1 MTGSK
6 ALKLFLIGG
15 SALGWAR
22 PQAVSA
28 QSTTT
33 EEAATPTGAETPDTG
48 ASLAG
53 DSASESK
60 NNRDILVT
68 GSRIRQDPNNS
79 ALPLQIITTQELQRN
94 GIVSPE
100 QLIGFLTAN
109 GSGADNL
116 ASNSDVVSSE
126 RRGNNGASFANLRGQ
141 GAAATLVLLN
151 GRRVAAQGTTGS
163 AVDVN
168 QIPFQAIE
176 RVEVLKDGASAIYGT
191 DALAG
196 VINFITKKDYTGF
209 GASAFTDV
217 TQRGDSPV
225 YRLSAIAGYGDLDD
239 QGFNVMGT
247 VGYSW
252 VLPLQAK
259 ERDFVNTFQHDRG
272 LGVDT
277 RGTPFATI
285 VNLAGTSFP
294 TSGSFPF
301 IPGTTQRATGGLNI
315 LRLPG
320 QPGCASIPDQGDY
333 DTDVWAAPG
342 NGLACTFD
350 TGRNVY
356 LQQKLET
363 LTYLGRAVKRF
374 GQHDIVLEVTG
385 SRADSAKKFSQVQIT
400 PNTTTQKYSYKLIP
414 GVNDA
419 TFNDLIARVNSVY
432 PGLLNQSSSF
442 AYRWRCMACGERE
455 ITTTTTTFRAAL
467 NAEGP
472 LFGDWDYRTGIS
484 YAESKSSSL
493 LGTGY
498 YYRGTNNDG
507 TLDGGAGLIPVL
519 NSGLINPFL
528 FAGQQQSAAGLAA
541 LQQASAQGVRLYGG
555 KYSVKQADGS
565 VAGSLFRLPAGEV
578 KLAAGFDFRREE
590 YHFDGDQRSV
600 QRVIIAAPF
609 DNGNALDGVHRD
621 IKAAYAELLIPV
633 LPGLEISAAGRIDDY
648 TGFGT
653 TTNPKVSVKF
663 RPFKPI
669 MFRGSYNTA
678 FRVPTFNQ
686 IFNPQTE
693 SVYTGAD
700 YADPKNCPNGQINV
714 NAGCPS
720 LSRSIDIRNGGNP
733 NLGPETAKEFS
744 VGGVFEPSEH
754 FSLSVDYW
762 SIHREN
768 TIQVLPLQTLF
779 TNYNLF
785 SDRFIRDSSG
795 TLLTVDQ
802 SYSNAGTTRTRGIDF
817 SARAAF
823 DVANGRLSAGV
834 DGTYLVK
841 KDEQVNAAAAV
852 IDELGVYSLASDLG
866 LKWKYNAFVAYN
878 NSGWTVALT
887 QIFRDGYK
895 NQVLPGI
902 AAGTF
907 NPPNDVA
914 RVDNY
919 IIYNLSAGYAITP
932 AFKITMGVKN
942 LFDTDPPFA
951 ISYDSNFG
959 SGSSWEPRVADPRG
973 RAFTMLTEF
982 KF

>member
-1 MTGSK
+1 
-6 ALKLFLIGG
+6 
-15 SALGWAR
+15 
-22 PQAVSA
+22 
-28 QSTTT
+28 
-33 EEAATPTGAETPDTG
+33 
-48 ASLAG
+48 
-53 DSASESK
+53 
-60 NNRDILVT
+60 
-68 GSRIRQDPNNS
+68 
-79 ALPLQIITTQELQRN
+79 
-94 GIVSPE
+94 
-100 QLIGFLTAN
+100 
-109 GSGADNL
+109 
-116 ASNSDVVSSE
+116 
-126 RRGNNGASFANLRGQ
+126 
-141 GAAATLVLLN
+141 
-151 GRRVAAQGTTGS
+151 
-163 AVDVN
+163 
-168 QIPFQAIE
+168 
-176 RVEVLKDGASAIYGT
+176 
-191 DALAG
+191 
-196 VINFITKKDYTGF
+196 
-209 GASAFTDV
+209 
-217 TQRGDSPV
+217 
-225 YRLSAIAGYGDLDD
+225 
-239 QGFNVMGT
+239 
-247 VGYSW
+247 
-252 VLPLQAK
+252 
-259 ERDFVNTFQHDRG
+259 
-272 LGVDT
+272 
-277 RGTPFATI
+277 
-285 VNLAGTSFP
+285 
-294 TSGSFPF
+294 
-301 IPGTTQRATGGLNI
+301 
-315 LRLPG
+315 
-320 QPGCASIPDQGDY
+320 
-333 DTDVWAAPG
+333 
-342 NGLACTFD
+342 
-350 TGRNVY
+350 
-356 LQQKLET
+356 
-363 LTYLGRAVKRF
+363 
-374 GQHDIVLEVTG
+374 
-385 SRADSAKKFSQVQIT
+385 
-400 PNTTTQKYSYKLIP
+400 
-414 GVNDA
+414 
-419 TFNDLIARVNSVY
+419 
-432 PGLLNQSSSF
+432 
-442 AYRWRCMACGERE
+442 
-455 ITTTTTTFRAAL
+455 
-467 NAEGP
+467 
-472 LFGDWDYRTGIS
+472 
-484 YAESKSSSL
+484 
-493 LGTGY
+493 
-498 YYRGTNNDG
+498 
-507 TLDGGAGLIPVL
+507 
-519 NSGLINPFL
+519 
-528 FAGQQQSAAGLAA
+528 
-541 LQQASAQGVRLYGG
+541 
-555 KYSVKQADGS
+555 
-565 VAGSLFRLPAGEV
+565 
-578 KLAAGFDFRREE
+578 
-590 YHFDGDQRSV
+590 
-600 QRVIIAAPF
+600 VIIAAPF